1 MIGADCPHARPYAH
15 KTRQPRLMA
24 ADPYTTLG
32 ITRNASADDVRS
44 AYRRLAKKYH
54 PDLNPGDKAAEA
66 RFKIISGANDLL
78 SDPEKRARFDRGEI
92 DGAGDPVYHDRPGQR
107 PYSQRGPGPAAPDM
121 SQMFAD
127 MFARQSR
134 EYTTQ
139 SARGRDIAYSLTV
152 GLVDTITGSPQ
163 RLTLPDGR
171 SLDVRVPVGFED
183 GQTLRLRGQ
192 GGEGHNGGPAGDA
205 LIEIR
210 VRPHKLFRREG
221 DDILMD
227 LPVTLKEALL
237 GGRIT
242 VPTPTGP
249 VTMIVPK
256 RADSGTVLRLRG
268 RGIPAHDGRPA
279 GDARVTLKIVLT
291 DADTALENFLQS
303 WTPER
308 EADPRAGLAE

>member
-1 MIGADCPHARPYAH
+1 
-15 KTRQPRLMA
+15 MA
-24 ADPYTTLG
+24 ADPYSTLG
-32 ITRNASADDVRS
+32 ISRNASADDIRS
-44 AYRRLAKKYH
+44 AYRKLAKKYH

-66 RFKIISGANDLL
+66 RFKTISSANDLL

-92 DGAGDPVYHDRPGQR
+92 DGAGDPVHAQPP
-107 PYSQRGPGPAAPDM
+107 PYRSYAGRGSAGGAPDM
-121 SQMFAD
+121 SEMFAD
-127 MFARQSR
+127 LFARQSR
-134 EYTTQ
+134 EQ
-139 SARGRDIAYSLTV
+139 ANRPARGRDIAYGLTV

-171 SLDVRVPVGFED
+171 SLDVRVPIGFED

-221 DDILMD
+221 DDILLD
-227 LPVTLKEALL
+227 LPITLKEAVL

-242 VPTPTGP
+242 VPTPTGA
-249 VTMIVPK
+249 VTMTVPK
-256 RADSGTVLRLRG
+256 RSDTGTVLRLRG
-268 RGIPAHDGRPA
+268 RGVPAHDGRPA
-279 GDARVTLKIVLT
+279 GDEKVTLKIVIS
-291 DADTALENFLQS
+291 DADAALEAFLQG

-308 EADPRAGLAE
+308 EIDPRNGLID

>member
-1 MIGADCPHARPYAH
+1 
-15 KTRQPRLMA
+15 MA

-32 ITRNASADDVRS
+32 ISRSASADDVRS
-44 AYRRLAKKYH
+44 AYRKLAKKYH

-66 RFKIISGANDLL
+66 RFKTISSANDLL

-92 DGAGDPVYHDRPGQR
+92 DGAGDPVYTQAP
-107 PYSQRGPGPAAPDM
+107 PYRGHSGRGAGGAPE
-121 SQMFAD
+121 MFAD
-127 MFARQSR
+127 LFARQSR
-134 EYTTQ
+134 EQATRP
-139 SARGRDIAYSLTV
+139 ARGRDIAYGLTV
-152 GLVDTITGSPQ
+152 GLLDTITGSPQ

-171 SLDVRVPVGFED
+171 SLDVRVPIGFED

-221 DDILMD
+221 DDILLD
-227 LPVTLKEALL
+227 LPITLKEAVL

-249 VTMIVPK
+249 VTMTVPK
-256 RADSGTVLRLRG
+256 RSDTGTVLRLRG
-268 RGIPAHDGRPA
+268 RGVPAHDGRPA
-279 GDARVTLKIVLT
+279 GDEKVTLKVVIS
-291 DADTALENFLQS
+291 DADAALEAFLEA
-303 WTPER
+303 WRPER
-308 EADPRAGLAE
+308 EIDPRAGLAD